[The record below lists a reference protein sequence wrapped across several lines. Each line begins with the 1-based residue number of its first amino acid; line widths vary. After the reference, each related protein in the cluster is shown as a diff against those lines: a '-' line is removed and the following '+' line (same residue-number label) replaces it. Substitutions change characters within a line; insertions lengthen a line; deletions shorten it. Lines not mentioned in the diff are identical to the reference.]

1 MSLDITDFSF
11 LRTNA
16 LFSNTKSGSCR
27 YYSEFRDKPARLWEV
42 VKMNFLAVDYRVL
55 IAVVPFLN
63 YDISTF
69 PHIPSAI

>member
-27 YYSEFRDKPARLWEV
+27 YYSEFRDKPAREGLMRAV
-42 VKMNFLAVDYRVL
+42 FVFFLASNEFRAQGPRV
-55 IAVVPFLN
+55 
-63 YDISTF
+63 SKKGGM
-69 PHIPSAI
+69 